1 MVIGI
6 MPNIGK
12 ERMVEIVAEIIS
24 YLRKAKLE
32 YLVSEN
38 IKEILSEKKSDLFEN
53 SLVPNDELYG
63 NSDMIL
69 SIGGDGT
76 MLNTAFESRL
86 YNPPLFGV
94 NVGKLGFLSEF
105 ALNRIENFLHEIK
118 KGEYYIEQRNTL
130 EATCASQIEKNLFAL
145 NDIVIDKGRW
155 PKMIDLRLTI
165 DDEYVSSFSAD
176 GVIIATPTG
185 STGYSL
191 SAGGPII
198 DPHAA
203 AVAISPL
210 SPHTLTMRP
219 LVISNNQRIRVE
231 VDSPYKSVQV
241 NCDGQR
247 VYDFEP
253 PLCLEI
259 KKSDSPVQLV
269 HSKSFGYFDTLRTKL
284 FWGLDVRNNN

>member
-6 MPNIGK
+6 MPNISK
-12 ERMVEIVAEIIS
+12 ERMVEIVSEIAS
-24 YLRKAKLE
+24 YMNGAKLE
-32 YLVSEN
+32 FLISEN
-38 IKEILSEKKSDLFEN
+38 LKEIIEKDKS
-53 SLVPNDELYG
+53 VPFSDVFVSNDELYKQ
-63 NSDMIL
+63 SDMIL

-76 MLNTAFESRL
+76 MLNTAYESRF
-86 YNPPLFGV
+86 YDKPLFGV

-105 ALNRIENFLHEIK
+105 TLNKVEQFLREIK
-118 KGEYYIEQRNTL
+118 RGEYFIEQRTTL
-130 EATCASQIEKNLFAL
+130 EATCRSGIEKNLFAL

-155 PKMIDLRLTI
+155 PKMIDLRISI

-203 AVAISPL
+203 AFAISPL

-219 LVISNNQRIRVE
+219 LVISTKQTIKVE

-253 PLCLEI
+253 PVCLDI
-259 KKSDSPVQLV
+259 KKSDSSVQLV

-284 FWGLDVRNNN
+284 FWGLDVRNNK